1 MTPNDQSPHLTPEPE
16 PSQGGRRRLAGAS
29 RAARR
34 AVAPFSHA
42 GYPRLAA
49 AMLAVVLAQG
59 TWALTIVFQVMAQGG
74 SPVELSVVSATGA
87 VGVVMFA
94 LIGGVVADRFPP
106 HLVLRAV
113 MISSTLVTAVTA
125 ILSATG
131 MLSVG
136 LLAAASFLVFAG
148 VGIFYPSYSASLP
161 RLLPAEALL
170 AANGLEGSARPLLQ
184 TAAGPALAGLL
195 AAALSPTAG
204 FAMVALCYAVA
215 VAIILRLRVP
225 ELVPDPVTGQLPQLP
240 SADPLVTGAQAH
252 RQDGDDEPVTLFPP
266 DPAAAPSGGLRSML
280 ADMMD
285 GVSYVRRTAW
295 LMGTLIFAVITVFC
309 FIGPLEVLLPF
320 VVRDAF
326 GGGAAEVGLLLGVT
340 GAASAVGA
348 LVISG
353 MPLPRRYLTW
363 IMVAW
368 GFGTLPL
375 LFVGFTESWVVLVAI
390 MIVVG
395 ATDGIGQVLWGTL
408 LQRRVPARMLGRV
421 SSLDFFV
428 SLLLMPVSMAV
439 VGPLSTV
446 VPVEAIFAA
455 AAIVPAVMA
464 VVVWIAFRMARD
476 EAAHPLK
483 D

>member
-1 MTPNDQSPHLTPEPE
+1 
-16 PSQGGRRRLAGAS
+16 
-29 RAARR
+29 
-34 AVAPFSHA
+34 
-42 GYPRLAA
+42 
-49 AMLAVVLAQG
+49 
-59 TWALTIVFQVMAQGG
+59 
-74 SPVELSVVSATGA
+74 
-87 VGVVMFA
+87 
-94 LIGGVVADRFPP
+94 
-106 HLVLRAV
+106 
-113 MISSTLVTAVTA
+113 
-125 ILSATG
+125 
-131 MLSVG
+131 
-136 LLAAASFLVFAG
+136 
-148 VGIFYPSYSASLP
+148 
-161 RLLPAEALL
+161 
-170 AANGLEGSARPLLQ
+170 
-184 TAAGPALAGLL
+184 
-195 AAALSPTAG
+195 
-204 FAMVALCYAVA
+204 
-215 VAIILRLRVP
+215 
-225 ELVPDPVTGQLPQLP
+225 
-240 SADPLVTGAQAH
+240 
-252 RQDGDDEPVTLFPP
+252 
-266 DPAAAPSGGLRSML
+266 ML

-340 GAASAVGA
+340 GVASAVGA

-375 LFVGFTESWVVLVAI
+375 LFVGFTESWAVLVAI

-464 VVVWIAFRMARD
+464 VVVWLAFRMARD